1 MHSNRRPLWAG
12 VLSALGLLLALTGPV
27 WAASPTVKVA
37 LPTATPSTLSL
48 LFALM
53 AVTFLPAVILTV
65 TAFPR
70 IIIVLSILRTALGLQ
85 NTPPNLV
92 LIGLSLFFTAFIM
105 EPTLAQINQV
115 ALTPYLAGHLALPIA
130 LTRAETPFRTFL
142 LQQTR
147 PTDLAFL
154 FHVQHLRV
162 PRLPQQTPL
171 FTLIPAFMLSQVSLA
186 FEMGVLIY
194 LPFVV
199 IDLAV
204 STIMMSMGMIMVPP
218 TLVSLPIKLLLFVLA
233 DGWTLVF
240 QSLIQSFH

>member
-1 MHSNRRPLWAG
+1 MRIKRRVGWVSVFG
-12 VLSALGLLLALTGPV
+12 ALGMLFALTGPV

-48 LFALM
+48 LFALT

-105 EPTLAQINQV
+105 EPTLAQINHV

-154 FHVQHLRV
+154 LHVQHLTV
-162 PRLPQQTPL
+162 PKTPQQTPL

>member
-1 MHSNRRPLWAG
+1 MRSRLILLG
-12 VLSALGLLLALTGPV
+12 VLLGSLTVPGV
-27 WAASPTVKVA
+27 AWAASPTVKVA
-37 LPTATPSTLSL
+37 LPAATPSTISL
-48 LFALM
+48 LFAITAITL
-53 AVTFLPAVILTV
+53 LPAMVLTV

-85 NTPPNLV
+85 DTPPNLV
-92 LIGLSLFFTAFIM
+92 LIALAIFFTAFIM
-105 EPTLAQINQV
+105 EPTLAQVNHV
-115 ALTPYLAGHLALPIA
+115 ALTPFLLHRIALGTA
-130 LTRAETPFRTFL
+130 LTRAEPPFRTFL
-142 LQQTR
+142 FQQTR

-154 FHVQHLRV
+154 LHTQHMTV
-162 PRLPQQTPL
+162 PKHPQQVPL
-171 FTLIPAFMLSQVSLA
+171 FTLIPAFMLTQVTLA

-199 IDLAV
+199 IDLTV

-240 QSLIQSFH
+240 QAIIQSFH